1 VECDTL
7 APVVRGT
14 VPACAPWAEPIPW
27 PSSTSRPRH
36 RGVTLSDPT
45 ADSVPAELAPFL
57 ASARTNLEAATDGL
71 KPHEAIEHLET
82 TLARA
87 EFEASRLGM
96 RFDQFGVEAEALN
109 TDGSGPVVV
118 IRRLVDPDAQS

>member
-1 VECDTL
+1 MLCL
-7 APVVRGT
+7 ASTGCEGSR
-14 VPACAPWAEPIPW
+14 PACASPAEPVAW
-27 PSSTSRPRH
+27 PPSTSRPRH
-36 RGVTLSDPT
+36 RGVILNDPT

-71 KPHEAIEHLET
+71 QPHEAIEHLET

-96 RFDQFGVEAEALN
+96 RFDQFGIDAEALN
-109 TDGSGPVVV
+109 ADGNAPVVV
-118 IRRLVDPDAQS
+118 IRRLVDPDGQP